1 MEIQPIGAAGDRHAP
16 PLITRVERRA
26 PVQAEVKA
34 QVDDRRPDGKQ
45 ADGLAAR
52 AHVERDEIT
61 DTNIVRYRDR
71 HTGEVLYQLPPK
83 AVLEQIRAYVEK
95 SRIQEEN
102 AT

>member
-1 MEIQPIGAAGDRHAP
+1 MEIAPITGARDRHVPALVP
-16 PLITRVERRA
+16 RVERPH
-26 PVQAEVKA
+26 PVQGDVKA
-34 QVDDRRPDGKQ
+34 QVGDHRPDGKHT
-45 ADGLAAR
+45 DGLAAR

-71 HTGEVLYQLPPK
+71 DTGEVLYQLPPK
-83 AVLEQIRAYVEK
+83 AVLEQIRMYVEQ